1 MSSFRYALTGGSWE
15 LISYSEE
22 GVGAS
27 FAFPKETVGE
37 ISIGAHSYPLKLG
50 RASIGMGGFADGVY
64 TPYLISNDKKAALP
78 TIRKSGN
85 KITFT
90 GYGAPELCAKF
101 DELRRLK
108 RTCRELG
115 EKYRA
120 LEEYVFGKGL
130 F

>member
-22 GVGAS
+22 GGGAS
-27 FAFPKETVGE
+27 FAFPKDTQGE
-37 ISIGAHSYPLKLG
+37 LSLGNHSYPLRLG
-50 RASIGMGGFADGVY
+50 RVNIGMSGFADGVY
-64 TPYLISNDKKAALP
+64 TPYLVSGDKRAALP
-78 TIRKSGN
+78 QIRKSGN

-90 GYGAPELCAKF
+90 GYTTPELCAKF

-108 RTCRELG
+108 RAYRELS
-115 EKYRA
+115 EKYKT

>member
-37 ISIGAHSYPLKLG
+37 LRVGSHSYPLTLG
-50 RASIGMGGFADGVY
+50 RVSVGMAGFADGIY
-64 TPYLISNDKKAALP
+64 TPYLVSGDKRAALP
-78 TIRKSGN
+78 AIRKSGN
-85 KITFT
+85 KITFI

-108 RTCRELG
+108 RLCRELG
-115 EKYRA
+115 EKYKT
-120 LEEYVFGKGL
+120 LEEYVFGKGI